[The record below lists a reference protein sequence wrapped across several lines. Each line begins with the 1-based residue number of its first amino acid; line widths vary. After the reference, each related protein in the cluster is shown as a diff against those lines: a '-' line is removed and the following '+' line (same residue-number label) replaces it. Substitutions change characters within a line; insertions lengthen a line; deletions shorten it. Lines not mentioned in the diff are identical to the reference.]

1 MMQKQTKT
9 IEPHQ
14 PHISTT
20 TASRLST
27 RIISQSH
34 LHPDFTTS
42 STLQVY
48 LPSTTKLDVV
58 ILEAALFHVWT
69 AKTHRP
75 LYSTYAPFDARV
87 KALLL
92 AHTRLSNA
100 LASPSSSITSNAQRS
115 GSDSSSAVETAI
127 VSALAAASAAGPG
140 LAAAA
145 NSSSLLTCVGRLNSP
160 MCSSDSGSPSQLSFL
175 HSSPGQLQQ
184 QQTPIPGID
193 RSWETAKP
201 NDGNT
206 SGGSGGRSPE
216 PRHSPS
222 LFDRLMSASPPTGKP
237 PSPVGEGS
245 EQSSSPGS
253 SCMLLHALL
262 RGLKRRK
269 DNPGPSPPTSLP
281 PAAGSSSS
289 SSSTQAGSGA
299 ALAACCGPS
308 ARRSLFTPTPQLLP
322 VQATSDLG
330 VLPLDVLL
338 CVIPFLAP
346 SARRF
351 WGVQAGHDDAPAWND
366 GGGGRC
372 SGSGGRGGRLTWLE
386 EHHFAASEP
395 WTGSPQQVQTLKQ
408 LQQRFVGGSSPAPD
422 EETLK
427 WYLRDRYFDV
437 TEAEEKLRS
446 MLRWR
451 SDFQPSTITRESVA
465 AEFKSGKAYVHAH
478 CDVYGRPVVFIKTK
492 LHVTGQYPI
501 RDSKKLAVL
510 LIDDAISR
518 LPAGGEQILGIFDL
532 RDFSLQNADFEFA
545 AFMVDAF
552 FEYYPR
558 RVGQV
563 LMVEAPWVFTPAW
576 EVIKPLLRKY
586 KALVRFVSVSELKG
600 EFFTPSTAPPDF

>member
-222 LFDRLMSASPPTGKP
+222 LFDRLMSASPPDRQAAVTRGR
-237 PSPVGEGS
+237 GERA
-245 EQSSSPGS
+245 EQLPWQQ
-253 SCMLLHALL
+253 LHAAA
-262 RGLKRRK
+262 RA
-269 DNPGPSPPTSLP
+269 
-281 PAAGSSSS
+281 AAGPEA
-289 SSSTQAGSGA
+289 TQGQPRTLPAHLPATRCRQQQQQQQHSG
-299 ALAACCGPS
+299 
-308 ARRSLFTPTPQLLP
+308 RVSLFTPTPQLLP

-346 SARRF
+346 SVPVVS
-351 WGVQAGHDDAPAWND
+351 GVSKQDMMMHPPGMTEA
-366 GGGGRC
+366 
-372 SGSGGRGGRLTWLE
+372 E
-386 EHHFAASEP
+386 AAALAAEAEG
-395 WTGSPQQVQTLKQ
+395 TTDTLKQ